1 MLKKLMLLLC
11 LGAFIAVAAVG
22 GCKKPAEDEKPKEN
36 GDKPVETDDD
46 A

>member
-22 GCKKPAEDEKPKEN
+22 GCTTKKTSEETATEKTTGE
-36 GDKPVETDDD
+36 
-46 A
+46 

>member
-22 GCKKPAEDEKPKEN
+22 GCKKPAEEKPTPPKGEN
-36 GDKPVETDDD
+36 GGDDGGE
-46 A
+46 